1 MGFWAKVEQEREY
14 QGLSRKELAFKA
26 NIAYQGI
33 GLGLERNSMPG
44 ADTALK
50 IAKVLDVPIEY
61 LLDSEQLAIQSDGKD
76 RLQNEALKMRD
87 IELYKK
93 NQIIIESLE
102 KLPLSVKEP
111 IVQMIKKLAANIN

>member
-14 QGLSRKELAFKA
+14 QGLSRKELAFRA

-33 GLGLERNSMPG
+33 GLGLERDSMPG

-76 RLQNEALKMRD
+76 GLQNEALKMRD

>member
-14 QGLSRKELAFKA
+14 QGLSRKELAFRA